1 MEGCFQTRMG
11 VIVPRL
17 SVKRTKDALEAQGRL
32 DKNSK
37 IKRFAAHQC
46 EIIDDKLGDG
56 QEDLFFIPVLANG
69 QRKFESVADFVELT
83 GLQDHIGPVC
93 LASMLHPIDV
103 HSMNSQLNPLASTI
117 ARWSHQYLGID
128 IGSCS
133 QLLLRYRWTYMVYQ
147 PLLLLPSSTFSHLLS
162 AFAIASSHS
171 ELFSLYRLL
180 CDSLNVSHVALN
192 APIPEE
198 VLPRSQYHS
207 FSPGERQS
215 QSSHKMCK
223 NEPNILR
230 SPTGLTPLYGDFG
243 PDLIPEHAPTAG
255 DFAAAFWCSAQQN
268 GIFQTWAPR
277 YTMFSRGNISEKAR
291 LLVMES
297 LTEKRLQVGLQQ
309 TSAVD
314 LYAGIGYFAF
324 SYAKTGVGKILCWE
338 INPWSVEGF
347 MRGALKNRW
356 TVQSVSEDVSSDASV
371 AKDSRFLIFRE
382 NNEHAASRIS
392 KIRGNIPPVRHVNCG
407 LLPSSRGSWG
417 VAVQIIDP
425 VQGGWI
431 HTHENV
437 AKKDIE
443 MRKYE
448 VAEIFKDL
456 MEKHRDQLLGHPWAV
471 ECEHVEQVKS
481 YAPGV
486 IHCVFD
492 IAIQPDISA

>member
-1 MEGCFQTRMG
+1 MKGSVQARLG
-11 VIVPRL
+11 IIVPRL
-17 SVKRTKDALEAQGRL
+17 SVKRTKDALEAHGWL

-37 IKRFAAHQC
+37 IRPFAAHQC
-46 EIIDDKLGDG
+46 EIIDGKLGDG
-56 QEDLFFIPVLANG
+56 QEPLFFIPFLANG
-69 QRKFESVADFVELT
+69 QQKLESVADLVELI
-83 GLQDHIGPVC
+83 GLQGHMGPMC
-93 LASMLHPIDV
+93 LASKLRPVDV
-103 HSMNSQLNPLASTI
+103 QSMDSQWNPLASTI
-117 ARWSHQYLGID
+117 ARWSHQRLEID
-128 IGSCS
+128 HDSCS
-133 QLLLRYRWTYMVYQ
+133 HLLLPYRWTYMVYQ
-147 PLLLLPSSTFSHLLS
+147 PLLLLSSNTFSLLLS
-162 AFAIASSHS
+162 AFALARNPN
-171 ELFSLYRLL
+171 ELSSLYPLI

-192 APIPEE
+192 APIPEK
-198 VLPRSQYHS
+198 VLSRSQIEDLDL
-207 FSPGERQS
+207 GERQLH
-215 QSSHKMCK
+215 SSDILCE

-230 SPTGLTPLYGDFG
+230 SPTGLTPLHGDFG
-243 PDLIPEHAPTAG
+243 PNLIPDHAPTAD

-297 LTEKRLQVGLQQ
+297 LTEKRLEVGLQQ

-324 SYAKTGVGKILCWE
+324 SYAKAGVGKILCWE

-347 MRGALKNRW
+347 KKGALKNRW
-356 TVQSVSEDVSSDASV
+356 TIQTVNDDVSFDASA
-371 AKDSRFLIFRE
+371 AKVPRFLMFQE
-382 NNEHAASRIS
+382 NNEHAASKIS
-392 KIRGNIPPVRHVNCG
+392 KIRECIPPVRHVNCG

-425 VQGGWI
+425 IQGGWI
-431 HTHENV
+431 HAHENV

-448 VAEIFKDL
+448 VAEIFKGL
-456 MEKHRDQLLGHPWAV
+456 IQKHRHQFLDHPWAV